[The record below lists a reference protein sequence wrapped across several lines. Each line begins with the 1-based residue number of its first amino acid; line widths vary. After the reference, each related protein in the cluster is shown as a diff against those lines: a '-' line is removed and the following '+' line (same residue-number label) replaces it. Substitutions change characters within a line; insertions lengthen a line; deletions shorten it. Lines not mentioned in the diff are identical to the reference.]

1 MGETNLV
8 NWNYKLSIIYP
19 PLTSISSYVN
29 FSSPALYVSIHWSFK
44 QLALVVCYI
53 NWYGI
58 YMPLFN
64 KAYCIDAC
72 CTIICVSF
80 VNQTLSLGWHL
91 SIRDYKCPFGIQ
103 GSGALPAHCLC
114 QHYTDLDIVDWHW
127 VTQRLEFNRCEWYKN
142 FGAMYG
148 WLVRW
153 EISAECIQ
161 MMQKLLV
168 NHRLSCKA
176 EVFGQYSIG
185 MSWFALKELGKGR
198 T

>member
-91 SIRDYKCPFGIQ
+91 SIRDYKRPLGIR

-114 QHYTDLDIVDWHW
+114 QHLQIWI
-127 VTQRLEFNRCEWYKN
+127 LLIGIEWLKGLSLTGVN
-142 FGAMYG
+142 GTKILVQCMAG
-148 WLVRW
+148 WLDERSVLSVFRW
-153 EISAECIQ
+153 CRS
-161 MMQKLLV
+161 
-168 NHRLSCKA
+168 
-176 EVFGQYSIG
+176 Y
-185 MSWFALKELGKGR
+185 W
-198 T
+198 